1 MKKRGIVLA
10 FFTAILLTGCM
21 NPSYVHVVE
30 DMYRAAVSEDWERA
44 ASYFSKEFF
53 AEREPMEQF
62 LEEIAWVV
70 REMEGAD
77 MMNSRELK
85 RKQISNKLTEE
96 LDEQYGENWRL
107 VVSQSVDDTVMLWV
121 VQKGADQYYIA
132 DGKQIS
138 AKVYREEVLIGKK
151 LH

>member
-1 MKKRGIVLA
+1 
-10 FFTAILLTGCM
+10 
-21 NPSYVHVVE
+21 
-30 DMYRAAVSEDWERA
+30 EDWERA